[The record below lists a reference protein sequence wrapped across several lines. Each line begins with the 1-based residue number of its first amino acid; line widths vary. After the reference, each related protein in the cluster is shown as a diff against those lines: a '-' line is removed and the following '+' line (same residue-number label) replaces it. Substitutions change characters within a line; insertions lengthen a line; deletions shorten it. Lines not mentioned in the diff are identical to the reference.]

1 MYPLPFPSFPNS
13 LGNSFS
19 FLFSPHLAQF
29 NHLSSSVCVMQIW
42 AAETEPISPSAHE
55 SSGGADRKDEF
66 FRLNVPPFFTQLHGI
81 KATFLCGA
89 LVYFSP
95 LHSASPVVKCMNKDR
110 ESRTHTPFLCIYH
123 HGYSHSFWQR
133 WFCEG
138 SFLSWRL
145 SKYPPRLSAIILYLK
160 RKEDRYSGCPGQASD
175 WQPALSMSRAEAS
188 VLDACRHNTIIPTYP

>member
-19 FLFSPHLAQF
+19 FLFSLHLAQF

-55 SSGGADRKDEF
+55 SSGEADRKDEF

-81 KATFLCGA
+81 KATFLRGA

-95 LHSASPVVKCMNKDR
+95 LHSASPVVECMNKDR
-110 ESRTHTPFLCIYH
+110 ESHTHTISLHLPSWIL
-123 HGYSHSFWQR
+123 SFVLAKMILWGFIFELKTVQISSLSVSNNSL
-133 WFCEG
+133 FKKEG
-138 SFLSWRL
+138 GQILWLSW
-145 SKYPPRLSAIILYLK
+145 
-160 RKEDRYSGCPGQASD
+160 SGFWLTASPEYEQG
-175 WQPALSMSRAEAS
+175 WG
-188 VLDACRHNTIIPTYP
+188 

>member
-19 FLFSPHLAQF
+19 FLFSLHLAQF

-55 SSGGADRKDEF
+55 LSRGADRKDEF

-81 KATFLCGA
+81 KATFLRGA

-110 ESRTHTPFLCIYH
+110 ESHIHHFSASTIMDTLIRIGKDDSVRRGFIFELKTVQISSPSVSNNFL
-123 HGYSHSFWQR
+123 FKK
-133 WFCEG
+133 EG
-138 SFLSWRL
+138 GQIHWLSW
-145 SKYPPRLSAIILYLK
+145 
-160 RKEDRYSGCPGQASD
+160 SGFWLTASPEYEQG
-175 WQPALSMSRAEAS
+175 WG
-188 VLDACRHNTIIPTYP
+188 

>member
-19 FLFSPHLAQF
+19 FLFLLHLAQF

-55 SSGGADRKDEF
+55 LSGGADRKDEF

-81 KATFLCGA
+81 KATFLRGA

-110 ESRTHTPFLCIYH
+110 ESHTHKHTHPISLHLRSCNTRIGIGKDNSVRRGFIFERKTVQISSPSVSNNSL
-123 HGYSHSFWQR
+123 FKK
-133 WFCEG
+133 EG
-138 SFLSWRL
+138 GQIHWLSWSGFWL
-145 SKYPPRLSAIILYLK
+145 TASPKY
-160 RKEDRYSGCPGQASD
+160 EQGWG
-175 WQPALSMSRAEAS
+175 
-188 VLDACRHNTIIPTYP
+188 

>member
-19 FLFSPHLAQF
+19 FLFSLHLAQF

-55 SSGGADRKDEF
+55 LSGGADRKDEF

-81 KATFLCGA
+81 KATFLHGA

-110 ESRTHTPFLCIYH
+110 ELHIHHFSASTIMDTLIRIGKDDSVRRGFIFELKTVQISSPSVSNNFL
-123 HGYSHSFWQR
+123 FKK
-133 WFCEG
+133 EG
-138 SFLSWRL
+138 GQIHWLSW
-145 SKYPPRLSAIILYLK
+145 
-160 RKEDRYSGCPGQASD
+160 SGFWLTASPEYEQG
-175 WQPALSMSRAEAS
+175 WG
-188 VLDACRHNTIIPTYP
+188 